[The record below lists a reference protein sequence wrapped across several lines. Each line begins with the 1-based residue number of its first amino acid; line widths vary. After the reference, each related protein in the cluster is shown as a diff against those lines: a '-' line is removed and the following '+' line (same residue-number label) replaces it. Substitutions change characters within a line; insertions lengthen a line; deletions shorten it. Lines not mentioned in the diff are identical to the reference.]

1 MKGSGGPTQ
10 IDADMWRDFTCA
22 KALGKAPEQL
32 CQAIADTAKILCTEE
47 VHPACLDE
55 YNACRLIPLD
65 KGVTKEGT
73 PGVRPIGVG
82 EVLRRLI
89 GKLLIHVIKK
99 RHNHSSRSIANML
112 RSKSRN

>member
-82 EVLRRLI
+82 EVLRRLL
-89 GKLLIHVIKK
+89 GD
-99 RHNHSSRSIANML
+99 S
-112 RSKSRN
+112 

>member
-10 IDADMWRDFTCA
+10 VDADLWKDLTCS
-22 KALGKAPEQL
+22 KAFGKAPEQL
-32 CQAIADTAKILCTEE
+32 CVAIADTAKILCTEDI
-47 VHPACLDE
+47 HPDCLEE

-65 KGVTKEGT
+65 KGVAKDGS

-89 GKLLIHVIKK
+89 GKLLLHLIKEDITVAAFM
-99 RHNHSSRSIANML
+99 HL
-112 RSKSRN
+112 TLVF